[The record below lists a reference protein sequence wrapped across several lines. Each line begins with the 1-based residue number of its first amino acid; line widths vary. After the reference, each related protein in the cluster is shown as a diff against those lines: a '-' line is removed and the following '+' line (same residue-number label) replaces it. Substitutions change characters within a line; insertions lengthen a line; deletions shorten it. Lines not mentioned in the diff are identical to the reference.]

1 VTLRACILACVAL
14 GFGCWL
20 PAAPAQEGQAASGGD
35 SVSQRYERARSLAR
49 SGATEAALVEF
60 DALLADYPNDAD
72 YLLGRAQ
79 MQARLGE
86 TAAATAT
93 ADRALALAPGY
104 EDVWQLRLQLAE
116 RAGDAAATAALRAE
130 VAARFPGASWW
141 QRSPAPT
148 EYRRWFSGGY
158 GAESLS
164 NGAPGWSREFVRLDA
179 QTAGGTALYGE
190 LSNSERFEE
199 TDTSLNAGGLWQF
212 SPEWRLGAAAAVT
225 DDARF
230 LPDYE
235 LSLDATRAWS
245 NGWGSTLG
253 LRKRD
258 YATGD
263 VSSFAFMG
271 EKYIGAFRVAYRLDR
286 SRLAGADSTLTHSLG
301 VTWYPNERRS
311 FGITLG
317 SGEEIEVI
325 DLGQLLS
332 TSVANVT
339 LTGRETFSSRF
350 SLDWWLGTHEQGDF
364 YRRDYA
370 GLSVRVGF

>member
-1 VTLRACILACVAL
+1 M
-14 GFGCWL
+14 CWL
-20 PAAPAQEGQAASGGD
+20 PAVPAQEGQAVVGSESA
-35 SVSQRYERARSLAR
+35 SQRYERARSLAS
-49 SGATEAALVEF
+49 SGATAAALVEF

-86 TAAATAT
+86 TAAAIET

-116 RAGDAAATAALRAE
+116 RAGDAAGSAALRAE

-141 QRSPAPT
+141 QRSPAPA
-148 EYRRWFSGGY
+148 EYRRWLSGGY
-158 GAESLS
+158 GAETLS
-164 NGAPGWSREFVRLDA
+164 NGAPGWSRQFVRLDG
-179 QTAGGTALYGE
+179 QTAGGSALYGE
-190 LSNSERFEE
+190 LSSSERFGE
-199 TDTSLNAGGLWQF
+199 TDTSFSGGGVWQALP
-212 SPEWRLGAAAAVT
+212 SWQLGAAAAVT

-230 LPDYE
+230 LSDYE
-235 LSLDATRAWS
+235 LSLDATRAWPH
-245 NGWGSTLG
+245 GWGSTLG
-253 LRKRD
+253 FRKRA

-263 VSSFAFMG
+263 VSSFSFIG
-271 EKYIGAFRVAYRLDR
+271 ERYIAAFRVAYRLDR
-286 SRLAGADSTLTHSLG
+286 SRLEGAGSTLTHSLG
-301 VTWYPNERRS
+301 ATWYPNEQRS

-317 SGEEIEVI
+317 NGEEIEVI

-339 LTGRETFSSRF
+339 LTGRETFSPRL

>member
-1 VTLRACILACVAL
+1 VKLRACVLLGVAL
-14 GFGCWL
+14 GAACW
-20 PAAPAQEGQAASGGD
+20 PAPAPAQDGQTALGAE
-35 SVSQRYERARSLAR
+35 SVSQRYDRARSLAR
-49 SGATEAALVEF
+49 SGATVAALAEF

-86 TAAATAT
+86 TAAAIET

-130 VAARFPGASWW
+130 AAARFPGASWW
-141 QRSPAPT
+141 QRSPAPIG
-148 EYRRWFSGGY
+148 YRRWLSGGY

-164 NGAPGWSREFVRLDA
+164 NGAAGWSREFVRLDG
-179 QTAGGTALYGE
+179 QTAGGSAFYGE

-199 TDTSLNAGGLWQF
+199 MDTSLAVGGLWQAF
-212 SPEWRLGAAAAVT
+212 PEWQLGAAAAIT

-230 LPDYE
+230 LPDHE
-235 LSLDATRAWS
+235 LSLDATRAWP
-245 NGWGSTLG
+245 NGWGSTVG
-253 LRKRD
+253 VRKRD

-263 VSSFAFMG
+263 VSSIALLG
-271 EKYIGAFRVAYRLDR
+271 EKYIAAFRVAYRLDR
-286 SRLAGADSTLTHSLG
+286 SRLAGADSTLTHSFG

-325 DLGQLLS
+325 DLDQLLS

-339 LTGRETFSSRF
+339 VTGRETFSSRL

>member
-1 VTLRACILACVAL
+1 MRACVSACVA
-14 GFGCWL
+14 FGLVCWL
-20 PAAPAQEGQAASGGD
+20 SPAPAPAQEGQAAVGGE

-49 SGATEAALVEF
+49 SGATVAALAEF

-86 TAAATAT
+86 TAAAMET

-116 RAGDAAATAALRAE
+116 RGGDADALRAE

-141 QRSPAPT
+141 QRSPAPI

-164 NGAPGWSREFVRLDA
+164 NGAPGWSREFVRFDG

-190 LSNSERFEE
+190 LSSSERFEQ
-199 TDTSLNAGGLWQF
+199 TDTSFNAGGLWKVF
-212 SPEWRLGAAAAVT
+212 PEWQLGAAATIT

-235 LSLDATRAWS
+235 LSLDATRAWPK
-245 NGWGSTLG
+245 GWGSTVG
-253 LRKRD
+253 FRKRD

-263 VSSFAFMG
+263 VSSLSFLG
-271 EKYIGAFRVAYRLDR
+271 EKYIAAFRVAYRLDR

-311 FGITLG
+311 FGVTLG

-325 DLGQLLS
+325 DLDQLLS

-339 LTGRETFSSRF
+339 LTGRETFSPRL
-350 SLDWWLGTHEQGDF
+350 SLNWWLGTHEQGDF